1 MPQSPPH
8 QSDTGTRALSPSI
21 VGSAFVVTPV
31 RYNRGMGESE
41 GLEDGES
48 ARGPGLRVFAYAVYE
63 KAELYIAVL
72 DALVEA
78 KERFRLQLRP
88 AEVARELSGVDE
100 AEVAEA
106 LERLDGWGNLS
117 RIYDTAAPETL
128 DEFYGK
134 RFLYQLT
141 PAGVAAHEG
150 VRAVRAAGLDA
161 GGRLSAVLLPGIVE
175 RLRAVQVEAR
185 EPLPDAARLYTLFVD
200 LFGAF
205 TELAEN
211 AGRYMSDLSV
221 ETSRIAGD
229 DDSFSAYKRAVLM
242 YLDEFVA
249 RLVDFVPRIAALITE
264 IDGEVEALID
274 TAAGADLAPSL
285 AGDDTGPR
293 ESFLIRWAGVRA
305 WFLRDADQAPIAES
319 LRLAMLDAL
328 GRILAAVGRLNE
340 RHLRRVS
347 READFTQLAR
357 WFAVA
362 DDDAAVALWDVAF
375 GLYPARHFSEL
386 AGDEEVE
393 RARSFWDAEP
403 AEVAPRLRAT
413 GTRASPGRPGRSAD
427 YSATKRARL
436 AALRAQHAQAEAAVA
451 RLADRTPAR
460 LSDLGLLDRDEFAQ
474 LLVVIDAALSA
485 PPVEDRRE
493 ASTPMV
499 TVRLRPAAD
508 ATVARVRTVTGTLSC
523 PDHLIEIVPAANV
536 HRRRQEEQ
544 EEQEEAVS

>member
-1 MPQSPPH
+1 
-8 QSDTGTRALSPSI
+8 
-21 VGSAFVVTPV
+21 
-31 RYNRGMGESE
+31 MGEID
-41 GLEDGES
+41 GMDDGES
-48 ARGPGLRVFAYAVYE
+48 AGGPGLRVFAYAVYE

-72 DALVEA
+72 DALVGA

-88 AEVARELSGVDE
+88 AEVARELPGVEE

-106 LERLDGWGNLS
+106 LERLAGWGNLS

-128 DEFYGK
+128 DEFYSK

-175 RLRAVQVEAR
+175 RLNAVLVEAR
-185 EPLPDAARLYTLFVD
+185 EPQPDPARLYTLLVD

-205 TELAEN
+205 TELADN

-221 ETSRIAGD
+221 ETSKIAGD
-229 DDSFSAYKRAVLM
+229 DDSFTAYKRAVLM

-249 RLVDFVPRIAALITE
+249 RLVGFVPRIAAVI
-264 IDGEVEALID
+264 GELDDRIEGLVE
-274 TAAGADLAPSL
+274 TAAAADLAPSL
-285 AGDDTGPR
+285 TGDDAGPR
-293 ESFLIRWAGVRA
+293 ESFLVRWAGVRA
-305 WFLRDADQAPIAES
+305 WFLREGDQAPIAES

-357 WFAVA
+357 WFAIA
-362 DDDAAVALWDVAF
+362 DADAAVELWDVGF
-375 GLYPARHFSEL
+375 GLYAARHFGEP
-386 AGDEEVE
+386 AGDEDVE
-393 RARSFWDAEP
+393 RGRSFWDVEP
-403 AEVAPRLRAT
+403 AEVAPRLRAA
-413 GTRASPGRPGRSAD
+413 GRRGSPGRPGRSAD

-451 RLADRTPAR
+451 RLAKRTPAR
-460 LSDLGLLDRDEFAQ
+460 LSDLGLLDHDEFAQ
-474 LLVVIDAALSA
+474 LLAVIDAALST
-485 PPVEDRRE
+485 PPVDGRRE
-493 ASTPMV
+493 ASTPSV
-499 TVRLRPAAD
+499 TVRLRPAGD
-508 ATVARVRTVTGTLSC
+508 AAVARVRTVTGILSC
-523 PDHLIEIVPAANV
+523 PDHVIDIVPAANG
-536 HRRRQEEQ
+536 RRPVQNDPLQNDPLQDDPLQDDPVQE
-544 EEQEEAVS
+544 AMS